1 MSFNEAVTGNVIV
14 HAVGPLVELPPTGA
28 SLAIEGMAD
37 GPIPVNE

>member
-14 HAVGPLVELPPTGA
+14 HPVGPVVGLPPTGA
-28 SLAIEGMAD
+28 SLPIEGIED

>member
-14 HAVGPLVELPPTGA
+14 HPVAPVVALPPTGA
-28 SLAIEGMAD
+28 SLLIEGMLA